1 LKHYQLNDPSELQSS
16 VGDITLFSCSGVAIA
31 RQGHNLTRFLT
42 SALVRAFD
50 GKTNEHYYDLKVGS
64 DIHPF
69 TSLFASD
76 HCVTISC
83 IIIVL

>member
-1 LKHYQLNDPSELQSS
+1 M
-16 VGDITLFSCSGVAIA
+16 LFACSGIAIEC
-31 RQGHNLTRFLT
+31 QGCVTRFLT
-42 SALVRAFD
+42 SASLVRAFD

-64 DIHPF
+64 AIHPF

-83 IIIVL
+83 IVSTKQVLSPDKGEML

>member
-1 LKHYQLNDPSELQSS
+1 
-16 VGDITLFSCSGVAIA
+16 VLFSFSGIVVEEL
-31 RQGHNLTRFLT
+31 RCGYRFLT
-42 SALVRAFD
+42 SASLVRAFD

-64 DIHPF
+64 AIHPF

-83 IIIVL
+83 IVSTKQVLSPDKGEML